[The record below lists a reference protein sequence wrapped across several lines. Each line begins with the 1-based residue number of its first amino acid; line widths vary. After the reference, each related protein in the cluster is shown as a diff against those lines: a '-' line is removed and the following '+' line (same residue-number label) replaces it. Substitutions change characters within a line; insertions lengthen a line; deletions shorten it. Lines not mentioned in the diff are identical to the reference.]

1 MTERI
6 LVVDDEQAI
15 VDAVSYALRAAGFE
29 VDEFGDGESALEAA
43 RSRRYDVLVVD
54 VRLPGL
60 SGIEITRRLRAE
72 SDVPILMLTA
82 MDAEVDRVLGLEAGA
97 DDYVT
102 KPFSVAELVSRV
114 RAILRRRE
122 LDRAGS
128 FAGVRRVG
136 SLELDVS
143 RHEVRL
149 DGTTIRLTPS
159 EFRLLALLAE
169 QPERVY
175 SRREIMQHLWDST
188 YVGDERACDIHVS
201 NLRRKI
207 EATPGKPSRLVTV
220 RGVGYKLL
228 AV

>member
-1 MTERI
+1 MSERI

-43 RSRRYDVLVVD
+43 RSTPYDVLVVD

-72 SDVPILMLTA
+72 SGVPILMLTA

-128 FAGVRRVG
+128 FGVRRVG

-143 RHEVRL
+143 RHEVRIE
-149 DGTTIRLTPS
+149 GNTIRLTPS

-169 QPERVY
+169 EPERVY

-207 EATPGKPSRLVTV
+207 EATPGRPNRLVTV

>member
-1 MTERI
+1 MTEKI

-29 VDEFGDGESALEAA
+29 IDEFGDGESALEAA
-43 RSRRYDVLVVD
+43 RSAPYDVLVVD

-72 SDVPILMLTA
+72 SGVPILMLTA

-128 FAGVRRVG
+128 FGVRRIG

-149 DGTTIRLTPS
+149 DGNTIRLTPS

-169 QPERVY
+169 EPERVY

-207 EATPGKPSRLVTV
+207 EATPGRPSRLVTV

>member
-1 MTERI
+1 MSHRI
-6 LVVDDEQAI
+6 LVVDDEPAI
-15 VDAVSYALRAAGFE
+15 VDAVSYALRASGCE
-29 VDEFGDGESALEAA
+29 VDGYGDGETALEAA
-43 RSRRYDVLVVD
+43 RTTRYDVLVLD
-54 VRLPGL
+54 VRL
-60 SGIEITRRLRAE
+60 RDE
-72 SDVPILMLTA
+72 SDVPILLLTA

-114 RAILRRRE
+114 RAILRRRT
-122 LDRAGS
+122 LDRASGN
-128 FAGVRRVG
+128 GVRHVG
-136 SLELDVS
+136 SLQLDLA
-143 RHEVRL
+143 RHEVRIE
-149 DGTTIRLTPS
+149 GKTVRLTPS

-169 QPERVY
+169 EPERVY

-188 YVGDERACDIHVS
+188 YVGDQRACDIHVS

-207 EATPGKPSRLVTV
+207 EEMPGAPTRLVTV